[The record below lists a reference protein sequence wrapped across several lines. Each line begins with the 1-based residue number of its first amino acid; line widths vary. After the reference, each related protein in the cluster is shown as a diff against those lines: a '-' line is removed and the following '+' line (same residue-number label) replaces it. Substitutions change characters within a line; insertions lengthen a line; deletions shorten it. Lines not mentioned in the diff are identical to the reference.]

1 MEEFIAK
8 DDRES
13 RLAKL
18 LEVII
23 SSISHSNLRYSVLFI
38 LGTICKLSN
47 EFLTLTKGNFFLLTV
62 STNVFAT
69 LTYDFIYI

>member
-13 RLAKL
+13 RLANL

-23 SSISHSNLRYSVLFI
+23 SSISHLNLRYYVLFI
-38 LGTICKLSN
+38 LGTICNLSN
-47 EFLTLTKGNFFLLTV
+47 EFLTLTKGNFF
-62 STNVFAT
+62 
-69 LTYDFIYI
+69 Y